1 MSTKVIRVITVKE
14 TKAFTTWFSQ
24 LRDKAA
30 MARIETRLERLISGN
45 PGDVR
50 PVGGGVSELRIN
62 YGPGYRI
69 YFIRRGDVLIIL
81 LCGGDK
87 SSQARDIIEARR
99 LAEQWKT

>member
-1 MSTKVIRVITVKE
+1 MSTKIIRVVTVKE
-14 TKAFTTWFSQ
+14 TKAFMTWFSQ
-24 LRDKAA
+24 LRDRAA

-45 PGDVR
+45 PGDVG

-87 SSQARDIIEARR
+87 STQARDIIEARR